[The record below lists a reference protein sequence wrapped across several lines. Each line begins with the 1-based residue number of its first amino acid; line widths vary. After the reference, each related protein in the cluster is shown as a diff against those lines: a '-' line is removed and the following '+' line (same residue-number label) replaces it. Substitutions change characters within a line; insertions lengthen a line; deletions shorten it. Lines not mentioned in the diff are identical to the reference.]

1 MVNTDIFL
9 GSGASLTYIPEV
21 PLSMYIDGS
30 DHTSGATTLNIKGS
44 FSIDVQ
50 LIANLYVGC
59 SVEVY
64 DASESTTTPASI
76 HTITANAY
84 DNSTTENQIT
94 ITPSINFDPADDD
107 SDFIII
113 QPYGAPCPAKKV
125 ANSNSKLNSDNWI
138 GLIESATFPNVEVE
152 MKQLNLSLGG
162 SRNFTHQY
170 KGIETASGGNI
181 GLMAN
186 HGAWLYYALGK
197 CTGVKCTSASG
208 STVPA
213 SAFLGQNGQ
222 VNQVYIDTADTA
234 STAHDGAF
242 EQNFLSQGPIFYR
255 TGSND
260 DVMMPPAVIGS
271 DAFAQLNKLTVPTF
285 NATTGAIENP
295 ITYRFEEANGADL
308 PSFSLEQSM
317 TKTTLTTVTGQ
328 DVKEDESVVRI
339 ARGNRVNTLT
349 MTANENEEVK
359 MTMDLNTRTVDFIN
373 DLMVG
378 NQYTPRNNIASNTD
392 LFNYT
397 SSTGL
402 EPFFFSDGSFSIFGQ
417 QFLKVTNFT
426 LTINNNLQDKRF
438 LGIGNKKIKD
448 ALPAQRT
455 YEISFT
461 AMITDDALLTE
472 LLNQTEETSSDTIA
486 NGLLDLTFD
495 KSNGEQIK
503 LQFKN
508 YFLSAANVTI
518 PDDKGPITLEGTIMP
533 RDLSLCTVKTHFIL
547 QG

>member
-1 MVNTDIFL
+1 MVNTNIFL

-21 PLSMYIDGS
+21 PLAMYIDGS
-30 DHTSGATTLNIKGS
+30 DHSSGATTLNIKGS
-44 FSIDVQ
+44 FSIDNQ

-59 SVEVY
+59 QVEVY
-64 DASESTTTPASI
+64 DVSESTVTPASI

-84 DNSTTENQIT
+84 DNTNTENQIS
-94 ITPSINFDPADDD
+94 ITPSISFDPADDD

-125 ANSNSKLNSDNWI
+125 ANSNSKLNADNWI
-138 GLIESATFPNVEVE
+138 GLLETSAFPNVEVE

-170 KGIETASGGNI
+170 KGIETASGGNLA
-181 GLMAN
+181 LMVN

-197 CTGVKCTSASG
+197 CTGVKLTSTTSG
-208 STVPA
+208 STDPVDNFTA
-213 SAFLGQNGQ
+213 HANG
-222 VNQVYIDTADTA
+222 VVYYDTGDTA

-242 EQNFLSQGPIFYR
+242 ETTHLNQGPIFYR
-255 TGSND
+255 ATSSED
-260 DVMMPPAVIGS
+260 TLLPPVVIGS
-271 DAFAQLNKLTVPTF
+271 DVSTNLNLVTLPSF

-295 ITYRFEEANGADL
+295 ITYQFAEAEAEDL

-328 DVKEDESVVRI
+328 DVKEDESVIRI

-359 MTMDLNTRTVDFIN
+359 MTLDLNTRTVDFIN

-378 NQYTPRNNIASNTD
+378 NQYTPRNNVLSNTD

-397 SSTGL
+397 TSTGL
-402 EPFFFSDGSFSIFGQ
+402 EPFFFSDGSFSIFGT

-438 LGIGNKKIKD
+438 LGGGNKSIKS
-448 ALPAQRT
+448 AIPAQRT

-461 AMITDDALLTE
+461 AMVTDDALLTE

-508 YFLSAANVTI
+508 YFLSSANVTI
-518 PDDKGPITLEGTIMP
+518 PDDKGAITIEGTIMP
-533 RDLSLCTVKTHFIL
+533 RDLALCTVKTHFVL

>member
-9 GSGASLTYIPEV
+9 GSGTSLTYIPEV

-30 DHTSGATTLNIKGS
+30 DHVSGATTLNIKGS
-44 FSIDVQ
+44 FSIDNQ

-64 DASESTTTPASI
+64 DASESTSTPASI

-107 SDFIII
+107 TDFIII

-125 ANSNSKLNSDNWI
+125 ANSNTKLNSDNWLGI
-138 GLIESATFPNVEVE
+138 LESATFPNVEVE
-152 MKQLNLSLGG
+152 MKQMNLQLGG

-170 KGIETASGGNI
+170 KGIETASGGNLNLI
-181 GLMAN
+181 AN

-197 CTGVKCTSASG
+197 CTGVKLTSTTSV
-208 STVPA
+208 STDPTDN
-213 SAFLGQNGQ
+213 F
-222 VNQVYIDTADTA
+222 
-234 STAHDGAF
+234 TAHANGVVYYDTGDTSTTDGTSF
-242 EQNFLSQGPIFYR
+242 EVTHLNQGPIFYR
-255 TGSND
+255 ATSSED
-260 DVMMPPAVIGS
+260 TLLPPVVIGS
-271 DAFAQLNKLTVPTF
+271 DVSTNLNLVTVPTF
-285 NATTGAIENP
+285 NASTGAIENP
-295 ITYRFEEANGADL
+295 ITYRFAEADNQDL

-359 MTMDLNTRTVDFIN
+359 MTMDLNSRTVDFIN

-378 NQYTPRNNIASNTD
+378 NQYTPRNNVLDNRD

-397 SSTGL
+397 TSTGL
-402 EPFFFSDGSFSIFGQ
+402 EPFFFSGGSFSIFGVE
-417 QFLKVTNFT
+417 FLKVTNLT

-438 LGIGNKKIKD
+438 VGIGNKRIKD
-448 ALPAQRT
+448 AIPAQRT

-461 AMITDDALLTE
+461 AMITDDALFLE

-486 NGLLDLTFD
+486 NGLLDLEFNKD
-495 KSNGEQIK
+495 NGEQIK

-508 YFLSAANVTI
+508 YFLNSANVTI
-518 PDDKGPITLEGTIMP
+518 PDDKGPLTVEGTIMP

>member
-1 MVNTDIFL
+1 MVNTNIFL

-30 DHTSGATTLNIKGS
+30 DHVSGATTLNIKGS
-44 FSIDVQ
+44 FSVDCQ
-50 LIANLYVGC
+50 LIENLYVGC
-59 SVEVY
+59 SVEIY
-64 DASESTTTPASI
+64 DASESTSTPTSI

-84 DNSTTENQIT
+84 DNTNTENQIT
-94 ITPSINFDPADDD
+94 ITPAIGFDPADDD
-107 SDFIII
+107 TDYIII
-113 QPYGAPCPAKKV
+113 QPYGTPCPAKKV
-125 ANSNSKLNSDNWI
+125 ANSNTRLNSDNWL
-138 GLIESATFPNVEVE
+138 GLVESASFPNVEVE
-152 MKQLNLSLGG
+152 MKQLNLALGG

-170 KGIETASGGNI
+170 KGIETSSGGNI
-181 GLMAN
+181 ALVAN

-197 CTGVKCTSASG
+197 CTGVKLTSTTGGSTDPVDNFSAHAVSVVYYDTGDTSSTSASG
-208 STVPA
+208 S
-213 SAFLGQNGQ
+213 
-222 VNQVYIDTADTA
+222 
-234 STAHDGAF
+234 F
-242 EQNFLSQGPIFYR
+242 ETTHLNQGPIFYR
-255 TGSND
+255 SAASGDT
-260 DVMMPPAVIGS
+260 MLPPLVIGS
-271 DAFAQLNKLTVPTF
+271 DTLANLSLVTAPSF
-285 NATTGAIENP
+285 NASTGAIENP
-295 ITYRFEEANGADL
+295 ITYQFAEANNEDL

-359 MTMDLNTRTVDFIN
+359 ITMDLNTRTVDFIN

-378 NQYTPRNNIASNTD
+378 NQYTPRNSISDNTS

-402 EPFFFSDGSFSIFGQ
+402 EPFFFSSGSFSIFGEE
-417 QFLKVTNFT
+417 FLKITNFT

-438 LGIGNKKIKD
+438 IGIGSKKIKD

-461 AMITDDALLTE
+461 AMVTDDALLTE
-472 LLNQTEETSSDTIA
+472 LLNQTEEISSDTIA
-486 NGLLDLTFD
+486 NGLMDLQFD
-495 KSNGEQIK
+495 KDNGEQIK

-508 YFLSAANVTI
+508 YFLSSANVTI
-518 PDDKGPITLEGTIMP
+518 PEDKGPITIEGTVMP
-533 RDLSLCTVKTHFIL
+533 RDLSLCEVKTHFIL